1 MRSRDRHSFETNG
14 EVYFI
19 TSTVVGFV
27 SVFVHEDLCRIFVDC
42 VDFCQRRGDFVLL
55 AWVLMPNHFHL
66 IVKRNETSDI
76 SKIVGNLKRFTSRKI
91 GEKLV
96 ELGMNDILSNLKQAA
111 LQEPA
116 QDSSVW
122 KPRFDSLVITN
133 ESTLRQ
139 KTEYIHFNPVRKG
152 LAANPAEWAYSSALA
167 YAGATDLILQVDTE
181 WQCLGYKEVP
191 SGKDS

>member
-1 MRSRDRHSFETNG
+1 MRSRDRLSFEANG
-14 EVYFI
+14 DVYFI

-27 SVFVHEDLCRIFVDC
+27 NVFVHENLCRIFVDC
-42 VDFCQRRGDFVLL
+42 VDFCQKRGDFVLL

-66 IVKRNETSDI
+66 ILKRNETSDV
-76 SKIVGNLKRFTSRKI
+76 SKIIGNLKRFTSRKI

-96 ELGMNDILSNLKQAA
+96 GLGMTDILSNLKQAT

-122 KPRFDSLVITN
+122 KPRFDSLVITS
-133 ESTLRQ
+133 ESILKQ
-139 KTEYIHFNPVRKG
+139 KIEYTHFNPVRKG
-152 LAANPAEWAYSSALA
+152 LAAEPAKWAYSSASA
-167 YAGATDLILQVDTE
+167 YAGVSDPILPVDTE
-181 WQCLGYKEVP
+181 WRCLGYLKIP